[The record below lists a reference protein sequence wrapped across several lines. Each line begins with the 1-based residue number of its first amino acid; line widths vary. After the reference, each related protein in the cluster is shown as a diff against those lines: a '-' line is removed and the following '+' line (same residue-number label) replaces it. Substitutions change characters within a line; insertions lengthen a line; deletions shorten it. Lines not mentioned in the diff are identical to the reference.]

1 MSVAF
6 PVIDPVATGRNIVRL
21 RTARGL
27 TVRDLQAFFGFEE
40 PQAIYKWQSGKSLP
54 SVDNLFALG
63 AILEVPLDEILV
75 PAKPHLNFI
84 SSERQAESCR
94 SALLSAIF
102 RVRECPNLRFGNTN
116 HTQEMPRQGRAKW
129 QSDVNAS
136 AAAEVLAGSLRYDRS
151 PRLHRPIF
159 SLPMCAPLSARRLS
173 ALRHLRGRIV
183 IPITSRVHLS
193 RMLRFSAVHVSWRC
207 QGVKVEK
214 CDRRFWRLCDDR
226 LLAA

>member
-1 MSVAF
+1 MSVPF

-75 PAKPHLNFI
+75 PAKPHLNII

-94 SALLSAIF
+94 SAL
-102 RVRECPNLRFGNTN
+102 
-116 HTQEMPRQGRAKW
+116 
-129 QSDVNAS
+129 
-136 AAAEVLAGSLRYDRS
+136 LAGSLRYDRS